1 MKKPMATV
9 LALCTGAVM
18 FVLLLG
24 SMKNDSATF
33 DETAHIAA
41 GFGYITQLDYRLNPE
56 HPPLIKAAAALSG
69 HYFAKPYFP
78 IDTPS
83 WQEYNQNRW
92 WLQFDQGRAFL
103 YESGNDPDHIIFWT
117 RIPILLVSLLLGWI
131 LFLWTQARYGSR
143 TALLALLLYAFSPTV
158 LAHSRYVTTDI
169 AASLGFFI
177 GLIAFLRFLE
187 KPTGRTILLAGLAF
201 GTAQLLKFSLIML
214 IPIYGILLIAW
225 VYTRPNLQTRERFGL
240 LGNLVVKTITLG
252 IVGMLLVWAV
262 YVPFVWN
269 YPAQRQLADATSLL
283 STNSARPLVA
293 FDLALIQNRFTR
305 PLGEYFLGVLM
316 ANQRAAGG
324 NTAFFLGEVSSK
336 GSHLYFPLLYVVKE
350 SLVLHILTIIALFAG
365 WRRWRAS
372 PPNSKSSRVRI
383 QMWIHNHFPEFSMIT
398 LISFYWLI
406 SITSP
411 LNIGIRHVLPTFPF
425 IYILVSRGCSV
436 WLSETKRIVTTPLK
450 YAAISIL
457 ILWLVLETAITYP
470 YFLSYY
476 NILAGGTDNGYTIA
490 TDSNYDWGQDFYRLG
505 QFIKTNAIQ
514 HIAVDYFGGASPS
527 YYLGDVY
534 EPWWSAKGPP
544 SGWFAISINA
554 LQGARAKI
562 GPGFSRKPED
572 AYEWLN
578 GFEPVARAGK
588 TIFIYQFP

>member
-1 MKKPMATV
+1 MKKTIATL

-41 GFGYITQLDYRLNPE
+41 GFGYVTQLDYRLNPE
-56 HPPLIKAAAALSG
+56 HPPLIKALAALSG
-69 HYFAKPYFP
+69 QLFTKPYFP
-78 IDTPS
+78 TTVPS

-103 YESGNDPDHIIFWT
+103 YESGNDADRIIFWT

-131 LFLWTQARYGSR
+131 LFLWTQTHYGSR

-169 AASLGFFI
+169 AASLGFFL
-177 GLIAFLRFLE
+177 GLIVFLRFLE
-187 KPTGRTILLAGLAF
+187 KPAARTILLAGLTF
-201 GTAQLLKFSLIML
+201 GAAQLLKFSLIML

-225 VYTRPNLQTRERFGL
+225 VYTRPNLQIRERFGL
-240 LGNLVVKTITLG
+240 LGNLIVKTITLG
-252 IVGMLLVWAV
+252 VVGMVLVWVV
-262 YVPFVWN
+262 YAPFVWN
-269 YPAQRQLADATSLL
+269 YPKERQLADAISQL

-336 GSHLYFPLLYVVKE
+336 GSRLYFPLLYIVKE
-350 SLVLHILTIIALFAG
+350 SLVFHILTIIALFAS

-372 PPNSKSSRVRI
+372 PPASKSSRARI
-383 QMWIHNHFPEFSMIT
+383 RIWTYNHFPEFSMIA

-425 IYILVSRGCSV
+425 IYILVARGCSI
-436 WLSETKRIVTTPLK
+436 WLSETKRILITPIK
-450 YAAISIL
+450 YAVTSVL
-457 ILWLVLETAITYP
+457 LLWLTIETAITYP
-470 YFLSYY
+470 HFLSYY
-476 NILAGGTDNGYTIA
+476 NILAGGTDNGYIIA
-490 TDSNYDWGQDFYRLG
+490 TDSNYDWGQDFYRLTK
-505 QFIKTNAIQ
+505 FVRDNAIE
-514 HIAVDYFGGASPS
+514 HIAIDYFGGASPA

-544 SGWFAISINA
+544 SGWFAISVNA
-554 LQGARAKI
+554 LQGARANI

-572 AYEWLN
+572 SYEWLN
-578 GFEPVARAGK
+578 GHEPVARAGMS
-588 TIFIYQFP
+588 IFIYEF